1 MLDEYLNRKDVHLFI
16 NRIINNSGYNSKDRV
31 LSIMRYATSRDIAL
45 FTFYDALFKF
55 RVVVDDFILFPEYLK
70 DLEKLYK
77 KIDNYDDVSAGIN
90 KLICK
95 NVVLKLNIKNLDDS
109 RK

>member
-1 MLDEYLNRKDVHLFI
+1 MLDEYLSRKDVHLFI

-70 DLEKLYK
+70 DLEKK
-77 KIDNYDDVSAGIN
+77 
-90 KLICK
+90 
-95 NVVLKLNIKNLDDS
+95 NIKYKIVDKKKLDILS
-109 RK
+109 KNGNHQGCLA

>member
-45 FTFYDALFKF
+45 FTFYDALFN
-55 RVVVDDFILFPEYLK
+55 DF
-70 DLEKLYK
+70 
-77 KIDNYDDVSAGIN
+77 
-90 KLICK
+90 
-95 NVVLKLNIKNLDDS
+95 
-109 RK
+109 